1 MEYMVIAY
9 LRVSTGKQHL
19 ENQKSEIN
27 RYVSNKQLVINR
39 WIEETVSGKTDKNE
53 RRLGNLI
60 KNLRTGDTVIITEIS
75 RLSRSL
81 HEIMV
86 IMKHCV
92 DMGVIIHST
101 KDGYIFDDSLNSKV
115 LSFAFGLAAEIEH
128 KLISQRTKEALAMR
142 KLEGKHIGR
151 KYGSDYTY
159 QSALKRKSEILSD
172 IENGL
177 TISKI
182 CKKSAFSR
190 IIFEKLRKNC
200 SKIDIAMKNR
210 NILKGNRWKDKL

>member
-1 MEYMVIAY
+1 MVIAY

-27 RYVSNKQLVINR
+27 RYVLNKQLTINR

-53 RRLGNLI
+53 RRLGKLI
-60 KNLRTGDTVIITEIS
+60 KNLRMGDTVIVTEIS

-92 DMGVIIHST
+92 DTGVIIHST

-128 KLISQRTKEALAMR
+128 KLISQRTKEALAAR
-142 KLEGKHIGR
+142 KAEGKHVGR

-159 QSALKRKSEILSD
+159 QNALKKRSEILAE
-172 IENGL
+172 IENGF
-177 TISKI
+177 TITKI
-182 CKKSAFSR
+182 CQKFEFSHF
-190 IIFEKLRKNC
+190 IFEKLRINNPQ
-200 SKIDIAMKNR
+200 IDIAIKNR
-210 NILKGNRWKDKL
+210 NESKGNRWKGKD

>member
-1 MEYMVIAY
+1 MVIAY

-27 RYVSNKQLVINR
+27 RYASIKQLTINR

-53 RRLGNLI
+53 RRLGKLI
-60 KNLRTGDTVIITEIS
+60 KNLRSGDTIVVTEIS

-92 DMGVIIHST
+92 DTGVIIHST
-101 KDGYIFDDSLNSKV
+101 KDGYVFDDSLNSKV

-128 KLISQRTKEALAMR
+128 KLISQRTKEALALR
-142 KLEGKHIGR
+142 KAEGKHVGR
-151 KYGSDYTY
+151 KHGSDYTY
-159 QSALKRKSEILSD
+159 QRAMTKEIQIMAE

-177 TISKI
+177 TLSKL
-182 CKKSAFSR
+182 CKKFAFSR
-190 IIFEKLRKNC
+190 FTLDKVRRN
-200 SKIDIAMKNR
+200 SHKIDAAIKNR
-210 NILKGNRWKDKL
+210 NTMKSNRWGVR

>member
-1 MEYMVIAY
+1 MVIAY

-19 ENQKSEIN
+19 ENQQSEIN
-27 RYVSNKQLVINR
+27 RYVSNKHLVINR
-39 WIEETVSGKTDKNE
+39 WIEETVSGATDKSE
-53 RRLGNLI
+53 RRLGELM
-60 KNLRTGDTVIITEIS
+60 KNLKAGDTVIVTEIS

-92 DMGVIIHST
+92 DNGVIIHST

-128 KLISQRTKEALAMR
+128 KLISQRTKEALAVR
-142 KLEGKHIGR
+142 KSQGKHIGR

-159 QSALKRKSEILSD
+159 QRALKREFEIMSE

-177 TISKI
+177 TITRI
-182 CKKSAFSR
+182 CKKFEFSR
-190 IIFEKLRKNC
+190 VIFDKLRQNNP
-200 SKIDIAMKNR
+200 KIDTAIKTR
-210 NILKGNRWKDKL
+210 NTLKGNRWKDKASA

>member
-1 MEYMVIAY
+1 MVIAY

-19 ENQKSEIN
+19 ENQKSEID
-27 RYVSNKQLVINR
+27 RYVLNKHLVINR

-53 RRLGNLI
+53 RRLRKLI
-60 KNLRTGDTVIITEIS
+60 KNLHSGDTVIVTEIS

-92 DMGVIIHST
+92 DTGVSIHST

-128 KLISQRTKEALAMR
+128 KLISQRTKEALAVR
-142 KLEGKHIGR
+142 KAEGIHIGR
-151 KYGSDYTY
+151 QYGSDYTY
-159 QSALKRKSEILSD
+159 QNALKKKTEIFAE

-177 TISKI
+177 TITKI
-182 CKKSAFSR
+182 CKDFGFSR
-190 IIFEKLRKNC
+190 VIFDKLRRNNTE
-200 SKIDIAMKNR
+200 IDSAMKSR
-210 NILKGNRWKDKL
+210 NKLKGNRWKDKE

>member
-1 MEYMVIAY
+1 MVIAY

-27 RYVSNKQLVINR
+27 RYVLNKQLTINR
-39 WIEETVSGKTDKNE
+39 WIEETVSGKTDKND
-53 RRLGNLI
+53 RRLGKLI
-60 KNLRTGDTVIITEIS
+60 KNLKTGDTVIVTEIS

-92 DMGVIIHST
+92 DTGVIIHST

-128 KLISQRTKEALAMR
+128 KLISQRTKEALAAR
-142 KLEGKHIGR
+142 KAEGKHIGR
-151 KYGSDYTY
+151 KHGSDYTY
-159 QSALKRKSEILSD
+159 QNASKKVSEILLE
-172 IENGL
+172 IETGL
-177 TISKI
+177 TISLI
-182 CKKSAFSR
+182 CKKFEFSR
-190 IIFEKLRKNC
+190 FVFDKLRVNN
-200 SKIDIAMKNR
+200 SQIDIAIKNR
-210 NILKGNRWKDKL
+210 NESKGNRWKGKE